1 MPYLIGA
8 GTLLAAAA
16 GLFHLAGVRATVL
29 IVAWIGVGVAWLAES
44 KLKSGNILPAL
55 LVLAAALVAGVGFV
69 RSAGAAVES
78 AALVLVAS
86 FGLAG
91 IAFLSSSASITQS
104 AGALAAACGA
114 YLLWNWPKP
123 RFAFGV
129 AGILG
134 LAAPAIWIAA
144 QMGLYTRAEP
154 ISLALIGLTPFAALP
169 LSRLEL
175 GPQRLRTAIRPLLA
189 GTLGAIPVVAALAI
203 TYVAKGPPRGL

>member
-1 MPYLIGA
+1 MPYLISA

-16 GLFHLAGVRATVL
+16 GFFRLAGPRAAVL
-29 IVAWIGVGVAWLAES
+29 ILAWLVVGVAWLAES

-55 LVLAAALVAGVGFV
+55 LVLGAGLVAGVGFV
-69 RSAGAAVES
+69 RSAGTPVES

-86 FGLAG
+86 LGLAG
-91 IAFLSSSASITQS
+91 VAFLSSTASITQG

-114 YLLWNWPKP
+114 YLIWNWPKP

-134 LAAPAIWIAA
+134 LAVPAILIAA

-154 ISLALIGLTPFAALP
+154 ISLALIVLTPFAALP
-169 LSRLEL
+169 LSRLKL
-175 GPQRLRTAIRPLLA
+175 GPQRLRTALRPLLA